1 MLVGGDQ
8 ISDAAPAG
16 IHNQAKTLEAY
27 CKQRDD
33 AEVQGRLAEI
43 KLRARIRIGELV
55 RELAKHQGKRKVVVQ
70 FESHAPCGSNGSA

>member
-1 MLVGGDQ
+1 MT
-8 ISDAAPAG
+8 
-16 IHNQAKTLEAY
+16 IHNQAKILETY

-33 AEVQGRLAEI
+33 AEAQG
-43 KLRARIRIGELV
+43 